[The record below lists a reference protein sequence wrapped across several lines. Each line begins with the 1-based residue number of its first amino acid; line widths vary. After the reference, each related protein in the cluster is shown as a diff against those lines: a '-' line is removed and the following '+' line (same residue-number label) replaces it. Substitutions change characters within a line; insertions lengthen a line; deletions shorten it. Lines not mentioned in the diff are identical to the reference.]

1 MLVEIEDRK
10 DLYRD
15 IESKGITTTSA
26 KFEEYKKR
34 LKGQSR
40 INNVI
45 EDVKVLKNDMK
56 EIKQLL
62 MDIKN
67 GS

>member
-15 IESKGITTTSA
+15 VESKGIATTSA
-26 KFEEYKKR
+26 KFEEYKKK

>member
-1 MLVEIEDRK
+1 MIVEIENHK

-15 IESKGITTTSA
+15 TDTRGLMSTSVQY
-26 KFEEYKKR
+26 EEYKKR
-34 LKGQSR
+34 LKGQTR

-45 EDVKVLKNDMK
+45 EDVKVLKEDMN

>member
-1 MLVEIEDRK
+1 MIVEIEDHK

-15 IESKGITTTSA
+15 TDTRGLMSTSA
-26 KFEEYKKR
+26 QYEEYKKR
-34 LKGQSR
+34 LKGQTR

-45 EDVKVLKNDMK
+45 EDVHILKKDMK

>member
-1 MLVEIEDRK
+1 MFVEIEDHK

-15 IESKGITTTSA
+15 TDSRGLMSTTD
-26 KFEEYKKR
+26 KYEEYKKR
-34 LKGQSR
+34 LKGQTR

-45 EDVKVLKNDMK
+45 EDVKVLKEDMN

>member
-1 MLVEIEDRK
+1 M
-10 DLYRD
+10 
-15 IESKGITTTSA
+15 STSI
-26 KFEEYKKR
+26 KYEEYKKR
-34 LKGQSR
+34 LKGQTR

-45 EDVKVLKNDMK
+45 EDVKVLKEDMN

>member
-1 MLVEIEDRK
+1 MIVEIEDHK

-15 IESKGITTTSA
+15 TDTRGLMSTSDQY
-26 KFEEYKKR
+26 EEYKKR
-34 LKGQSR
+34 LKGQTR

-45 EDVKVLKNDMK
+45 EDVKVLKEDMN

>member
-1 MLVEIEDRK
+1 MIVEIENHK

-15 IESKGITTTSA
+15 TDTRGLMSTSA
-26 KFEEYKKR
+26 QYEEYKKR
-34 LKGQSR
+34 LKGQTR

-45 EDVKVLKNDMK
+45 EDVKVLKEDMN

>member
-1 MLVEIEDRK
+1 MFVEIEDHK

-15 IESKGITTTSA
+15 IDSKGLMSTSVQY
-26 KFEEYKKR
+26 EEYKKR
-34 LKGQSR
+34 LKGQTR

-45 EDVKVLKNDMK
+45 EDVQILKEDMK

>member
-1 MLVEIEDRK
+1 M
-10 DLYRD
+10 
-15 IESKGITTTSA
+15 STSA
-26 KFEEYKKR
+26 QYEEYKKR
-34 LKGQSR
+34 LKGQTR

-45 EDVKVLKNDMK
+45 EDVKVLKEDMN